1 MYRNI
6 RNILIMSAL
15 VLILT
20 VSFSIVKINHNAWNM
35 FKGSYSEAKKQQIE
49 FFIEQ
54 HFDNLEDILNPH
66 AVWTDSVLRLKAHD
80 SQWLYENAT
89 GYIVD
94 EEQYNVDF
102 IYVTTEDA
110 DFKRFYGKYDMEPQ
124 IKASKSFGR
133 ALHEDERVS
142 EVIWIGKSPALVI
155 ASPFFDNDKKNP
167 SGCYFI
173 GRILGEKELSEL
185 VKVLTEN
192 EEGRVTLTR
201 APEYKTMLLAKHS
214 GIKMSIP
221 MLSGQNEN
229 YVNVILHIEYLDYI
243 FNTQRNFILGILIIT
258 TLALL
263 GFAVLNLKKLAN
275 KLGLVIK
282 TVEEIS
288 DGNYHSRISSPGL
301 KLMPEV
307 DNLIQAVNK
316 MSYDVELHIEI
327 IEEHANAMDKKYV
340 EMIGLVV
347 NAVEMNDAY
356 TYRHSVSVSKYA
368 LMIGKA
374 IGYEDLENLELAAKL
389 HDVGKI
395 AIPTDILN
403 KPGKLTKEEYEIIK
417 GHPAEGYRL
426 VNQIDIFETA
436 SQGILY
442 HHERYDGGG
451 YPEGLKGDQIP
462 IIAQIIS
469 VADVYEAL
477 TSDRSYRKAMSSSDA
492 MKILKEEAGKG
503 LNPELVDV
511 FCEEVKKPHCQELK
525 DLA

>member
-20 VSFSIVKINHNAWNM
+20 VSLSIVKINHNSWDM
-35 FKGSYSEAKKQQIE
+35 FKERYVEAKKQQVE
-49 FFIEQ
+49 FLIEQ
-54 HFDNLEDILNPH
+54 NFNNLEGMLNSN
-66 AVWTDSVLRLKAHD
+66 AVWTDAVLRLKAHD
-80 SQWLYENAT
+80 SQWLYENAA

-102 IYVTTEDA
+102 IYVTTEA
-110 DFKRFYGKYDMEPQ
+110 GDFERFYGEYDIKPQ

-133 ALHEDERVS
+133 ALHEDEMFS

-155 ASPFFDNDKKNP
+155 ASPFFDNDNKNP
-167 SGCYFI
+167 IGCYFI
-173 GRILGEKELSEL
+173 GRILGEKELSEF
-185 VKVLTEN
+185 VKVLTES
-192 EEGRVTLTR
+192 EVERVTLTR
-201 APEYKTMLLAKHS
+201 EPEYKTILLAKHS
-214 GIKMSIP
+214 NIKMSIP
-221 MLSGQNEN
+221 MLSGQNES
-229 YVNVILHIEYLDYI
+229 YVNVIFNIKYLDYI
-243 FNTQRNFILGILIIT
+243 FNTQRNFILGILVIT
-258 TLALL
+258 TLALF
-263 GFAVLNLKKLAN
+263 GFVILNLKKLVN
-275 KLGLVIK
+275 KLGLIIK

-307 DNLIQAVNK
+307 DNLTQAVNK

-327 IEEHANAMDKKYV
+327 IEEHVKAMDKKYV

-368 LMIGKA
+368 IMIGKA

-395 AIPTDILN
+395 AIPTNILN
-403 KPGKLTKEEYEIIK
+403 KPGKLTREEYEIIK
-417 GHPAEGYRL
+417 AHPAEGYRL

-462 IIAQIIS
+462 LIAQIIS

-492 MKILKEEAGKG
+492 MEILKEEAGGG
-503 LNPELVDV
+503 LNPELVDI
-511 FCEEVKKPHCQELK
+511 FFEEMKKPHCQELK
-525 DLA
+525 DIV